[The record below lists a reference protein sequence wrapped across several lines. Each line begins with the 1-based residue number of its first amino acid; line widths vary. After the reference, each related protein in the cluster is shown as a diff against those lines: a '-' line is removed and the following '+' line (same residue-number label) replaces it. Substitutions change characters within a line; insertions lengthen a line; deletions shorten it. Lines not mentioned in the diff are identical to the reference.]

1 MGTSSGDALKSKAIF
16 LTTSSLTRRPDGDI
30 RVMNDVGQLTD
41 IVIDLLVIYLICF
54 NMYVLRSAVY
64 QRQNFFSTFY
74 NFCSRFDLGEDSYF
88 VPTR

>member
-54 NMYVLRSAVY
+54 NMYVMRSAVY
-64 QRQNFFSTFY
+64 QRQNFFY
-74 NFCSRFDLGEDSYF
+74 FCSRFDLGEDSYF